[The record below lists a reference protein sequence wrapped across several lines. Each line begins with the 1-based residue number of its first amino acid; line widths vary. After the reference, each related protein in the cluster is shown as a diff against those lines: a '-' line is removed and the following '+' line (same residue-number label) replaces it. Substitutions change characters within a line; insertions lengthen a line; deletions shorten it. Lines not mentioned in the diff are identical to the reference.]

1 MRSPAGAARAAIIAI
16 GLSLLPL
23 TSGGVLGVDPEIVVQ
38 PGDTLTGI
46 ARRHGV
52 SVEQLVSINRLADP
66 DRILVGQLL
75 RLVPVPGSPAPS
87 AAASAPPAPAAPPR
101 AAAVHVVR
109 VGENLTRIARTYGT
123 TVASIAQL
131 NRLADPGHIVP
142 GQRLSI
148 PGKSAAVPVA
158 GWVSYTV
165 KRGDTLTAIAAAH
178 GTTSSALAAANRL
191 TDPSRILAGR
201 SLLVPGAGSHGS
213 AVSTTPAPAPAGS
226 ARAGGTPSTTTTTTT
241 TTTTGPVPVPGW
253 MAPLVAERDAVRQM
267 IVAQAGELGVPP
279 AFALAVAWQ
288 ESGWQESVV
297 SSQGAVGVM
306 QLLPET
312 ADWVAGSILHEPVDI
327 DAPKS
332 NIRAG
337 VRLLAHYLERYR
349 GDRSLALAAYFQ
361 GQRAAD
367 EHGIYPVTRPY
378 IASILLLERIF
389 SS

>member
-16 GLSLLPL
+16 GLGLVPL
-23 TSGGVLGVDPEIVVQ
+23 SPGGVLGAEPEIVVQ
-38 PGDTLTGI
+38 PGDTLTAI

-52 SVEQLVSINRLADP
+52 SVEDLVSINRLADP

-75 RLVPVPGSPAPS
+75 RLVPVEAPPAPS
-87 AAASAPPAPAAPPR
+87 AAAAPSAPAVPPR
-101 AAAVHVVR
+101 TAAVHVVR
-109 VGENLTRIARTYGT
+109 VGENLTGIARTYGT
-123 TVASIAQL
+123 TVASIVQL
-131 NRLADPGHIVP
+131 NRIADPGHIVP
-142 GQRLSI
+142 GQRLTI
-148 PGKSAAVPVA
+148 PGTAPTVPEA

-178 GTTSSALAAANRL
+178 GTTASALAATNRL
-191 TDPSRILAGR
+191 TDPSRIFAGR
-201 SLLVPGAGSHGS
+201 SLLVPGAAAQS
-213 AVSTTPAPAPAGS
+213 ATGAPVPTPAPSAPAG
-226 ARAGGTPSTTTTTTT
+226 ATPSATE
-241 TTTTGPVPVPGW
+241 PIPVPGW

-267 IVAQAGELGVPP
+267 IVAQARELGVPP

-327 DAPKS
+327 DVPQS

-337 VRLLAHYLERYR
+337 VRLLAHYLERYG

>member
-16 GLSLLPL
+16 GLGLVPL
-23 TSGGVLGVDPEIVVQ
+23 TSGGVIGAEPEIVVQ
-38 PGDTLTGI
+38 PGDTLTAI
-46 ARRHGV
+46 AHRHGV
-52 SVEQLVSINRLADP
+52 SVEHLVTINRLADP

-75 RLVPVPGSPAPS
+75 RLVPVQAPPAPSAGAAAPS
-87 AAASAPPAPAAPPR
+87 AAAAPPP

-109 VGENLTRIARTYGT
+109 QGENLTRIARTYGT
-123 TVASIAQL
+123 TVASIVEL

-148 PGKSAAVPVA
+148 RGGPPAIPEA

-178 GTTSSALAAANRL
+178 GTTASALAAANRL
-191 TDPSRILAGR
+191 TDPSRIFAGS
-201 SLLVPGAGSHGS
+201 SLLVPGAAAQANGVARS
-213 AVSTTPAPAPAGS
+213 PAPASPAPTPAES
-226 ARAGGTPSTTTTTTT
+226 TPAGGTPSTTTD
-241 TTTTGPVPVPGW
+241 PLPVPGW
-253 MAPLVAERDAVRQM
+253 MAPVVAERDAVRQM
-267 IVAQAGELGVPP
+267 IVAHARDLGVPP

-312 ADWVAGSILHEPVDI
+312 ADWVAGSFLHEPVDVYT
-327 DAPKS
+327 PES

-337 VRLLAHYLERYR
+337 VRLLAHYLERYG